1 MRLGIVVAR
10 PLTEGKRYDLI
21 FDIGGD
27 LLRVQC
33 KWARVVDGAV
43 EMRGGTCRHSPVHG
57 YIRGTYGIDEI
68 DLLVAYCDE
77 LKRVYALPARLIA
90 GRSLIRLRVSP
101 ARNNQ
106 KRLVHLA
113 AQYELG
119 AVAQLGERRHG
130 MAEAA
135 GSSPASSI
143 TPKAA

>member
-1 MRLGIVVAR
+1 MPIRILTPTEKGGIAEAEIIAAAVRLGIVVAR

-27 LLRVQC
+27 LLRVQR

-57 YIRGTYGIDEI
+57 
-68 DLLVAYCDE
+68 
-77 LKRVYALPARLIA
+77 
-90 GRSLIRLRVSP
+90 IRLRVSP